1 MPGRIVQSA
10 LPVTLVGG
18 GDICPDDLDR
28 ALAFAPTMVAAD
40 GGANRAVAL
49 GHRPDWIIGDLDS
62 LAETGRAAVSPD
74 RIHRDPDQD
83 STDFEKCLTR
93 IDAPLIVGLGFGGPR
108 LDHWLAVAN
117 ALVRYPD
124 RPCLIL
130 GASDLV
136 FAAPPRLTLDLA
148 AGTRL
153 SLFPLA
159 PVTGRSVGL
168 RWPIE
173 GLHFAP
179 DGRIGTSNEA
189 LGPVHLEMD
198 APGMLLILPKDRL
211 ATVRAALRRPDRPPP
226 APGDGDRVARRP
238 ARGG

>member
-1 MPGRIVQSA
+1 M
-10 LPVTLVGG
+10 PVTLIGG
-18 GDICPDDLDR
+18 GDVCPADLDR
-28 ALAFAPTMVAAD
+28 VLAFAPTMVAAD

-62 LAETGRAAVSPD
+62 LEAGARAAVPPD
-74 RIHRDPDQD
+74 RIVHIPEQD

-93 IDAPLIVGLGFGGPR
+93 IEAPLIVGLGFGGPR

-117 ALVRYPD
+117 ALARYPG

-130 GASDLV
+130 GASDMV
-136 FAAPPRLTLDLA
+136 FAAPPRLSLDLA

-198 APGMLLILPKDRL
+198 APGMLVILPKDRL
-211 ATVRAALRRPDRPPP
+211 PAVRASLRRPDPPPP
-226 APGDGDRVARRP
+226 APDDAGRAAPRP
-238 ARGG
+238 VRGG